1 MKLYSGFSKVN
12 FVMLG
17 VFLNVGFDT
26 GASAN
31 IAQPLYV
38 ICEGL
43 GTTSQ
48 SMIDQREKGGSC

>member
-1 MKLYSGFSKVN
+1 
-12 FVMLG
+12 MLG